1 MGEARSAD
9 RLDEVARLRILAR
22 TLDGTFV
29 EREMPYAPAAVW
41 NLASDLE
48 NELPR
53 LIPHFRKVRI
63 VDPGSA
69 RVRLDIRGYLGTH
82 GAFEATVEP
91 FFWLM
96 QGKHAIGGMA
106 VTPAPGG
113 SRVAFLGVVQAPGYK
128 RVRPLLRPVMR
139 RQASRVLG
147 RLEKHCRAD

>member
-96 QGKHAIGGMA
+96 
-106 VTPAPGG
+106 PG
-113 SRVAFLGVVQAPGYK
+113 VIAEP
-128 RVRPLLRPVMR
+128 VR
-139 RQASRVLG
+139 AW
-147 RLEKHCRAD
+147 